1 MVSDADRKWDSKPQ
15 QLRATVTMPPIMAPL
30 NMIVNV
36 VINEEDSADGMLP
49 ASVEDAVEL
58 ELDEICAAEI
68 GCELPVSQTKC
79 DCARDKSST
88 KQIIFTRIM
97 NVDE

>member
-1 MVSDADRKWDSKPQ
+1 
-15 QLRATVTMPPIMAPL
+15 MAPL

-68 GCELPVSQTKC
+68 GCELPVSQTK
-79 DCARDKSST
+79 
-88 KQIIFTRIM
+88 
-97 NVDE
+97 

>member
-1 MVSDADRKWDSKPQ
+1 MVSDADRKRDSKPQ
-15 QLRATVTMPPIMAPL
+15 KLRATVTIPPMMAPL
-30 NMIVNV
+30 NMIINV

-68 GCELPVSQTKC
+68 GFELPVSHTK
-79 DCARDKSST
+79 
-88 KQIIFTRIM
+88 
-97 NVDE
+97 